1 MIRALLAVLA
11 LGSVLGCGGPRF
23 PSSVVLEDPLLER
36 EWRASLFVPPAA
48 IRSQQR
54 VVLSRRGSEIDFSVL
69 VVARVPDLLRVVGLT
84 DLGGTLF
91 QVQRDAAGT
100 QVIQGSPFLDDDF
113 LVDTLVAGLAPIFLG
128 VPHAELRLVR
138 VESGAPALH
147 GRLGETEVLFAREH
161 GETAPDRFDTGSDGR
176 LRASIH
182 VLEWNRAPD
191 GAIRFPGRFTLSD
204 AAGDCRLDFR
214 VIDWRA
220 ESPS

>member
-1 MIRALLAVLA
+1 MHALLTAATVGLA
-11 LGSVLGCGGPRF
+11 LGCVHRF
-23 PSSVVLEDPLLER
+23 PSTVALDDPALER
-36 EWRASLFVPPAA
+36 EWRTSLFVPPAA

-91 QVQRDAAGT
+91 QVQRDATGT
-100 QVIQGSPFLDDDF
+100 QVIQGSPFFDDEF

-128 VPHAELRLVR
+128 VPSEELRLVR
-138 VESGAPALH
+138 LESGAAALH
-147 GRLGETEVLFAREH
+147 GQHGKSEVLFAREH
-161 GETAPDRFDTGSDGR
+161 GQVPDRFETGRHGR
-176 LRASIH
+176 ARASIQIQ
-182 VLEWNRAPD
+182 EWNRAPD
-191 GAIRFPGRFTLSD
+191 GQIRFPGRFTLSD

>member
-1 MIRALLAVLA
+1 MHPLLATAAAALA
-11 LGSVLGCGGPRF
+11 LGCVHRF
-23 PSSVVLEDPLLER
+23 PSTVALDDPELER
-36 EWRASLFVPPAA
+36 EWRAGLFVPPAA

-54 VVLSRRGSEIDFSVL
+54 VVLSLHGSEIDFSVL
-69 VVARVPDLLRVVGLT
+69 VVAREPDLLRVVGLT

-91 QVQRDAAGT
+91 QVQRDADGT
-100 QVIQGSPFLDDDF
+100 RVIQGSPFLDDEF

-128 VPHAELRLVR
+128 VPDEELRLVR
-138 VESGAPALH
+138 VESGATALH
-147 GRLGETEVLFAREH
+147 GTLGKSEVLFAREH
-161 GETAPDRFDTGSDGR
+161 DVSPADRFDTGRNGR
-176 LRASIH
+176 LRATIQ

-191 GAIRFPGRFTLSD
+191 GEIRFPGRFTLSD

>member
-1 MIRALLAVLA
+1 MHPLLAVATAALA
-11 LGSVLGCGGPRF
+11 LGCVHRF
-23 PSSVVLEDPLLER
+23 PSSVALDDPEIER

-54 VVLSRRGSEIDFSVL
+54 VVLSLHGSEIDFSVL
-69 VVARVPDLLRVVGLT
+69 VVAREPDLLRVVGLT

-100 QVIQGSPFLDDDF
+100 RVIQGSPYLDDEF

-128 VPHAELRLVR
+128 VPDGELQLVR
-138 VESGAPALH
+138 TESGATAMH
-147 GRLGETEVLFAREH
+147 GRLGKIEVLFAREQDV
-161 GETAPDRFDTGSDGR
+161 TALDRFDTGLEGR
-176 LRASIH
+176 LRASIRI
-182 VLEWNRAPD
+182 LEWNRAPD
-191 GAIRFPGRFTLSD
+191 GEIRFPGRFTLSD